1 MLLFNSIYC
10 YYIILINIIINIT
23 SITSNIHIFQN
34 FNVTFQLEKFQSKAL
49 QPKIID
55 LSILAENLLFLLFYY
70 FFLIIYKVSNIKN
83 YGMY

>member
-1 MLLFNSIYC
+1 MPLFNSIYC

>member
-70 FFLIIYKVSNIKN
+70 FFLIIYKMSNIKN

>member
-70 FFLIIYKVSNIKN
+70 FFFNHL
-83 YGMY
+83 